1 MRLLKL
7 KANGE
12 FSLTNDIVGDVPRYA
27 ILSHTWGADNEEV
40 TFKDLEEGTG
50 ERKAGYNKIRFC
62 GKQASNDGLEYFWV
76 DTCCINKPNHTE
88 LSEAITSMFRWY
100 RDATKCY
107 VYLSDVSIGNHNDDN
122 QSQRTWES
130 AFQKCTW
137 FIRGW
142 TLQELLAPASVEFFS
157 REGERLGDK
166 KSLERQ
172 IHKTTGIPLGALRG
186 NPLSNFSVNERMSW
200 AAKRETER
208 KEDKAYS
215 LQGIFNVYMPILYG
229 EEDNAFSR
237 LIEEIEKTSKH
248 KSLVLS
254 PALFSKHKD
263 ALNHQEG
270 RASTS

>member
-1 MRLLKL
+1 
-7 KANGE
+7 
-12 FSLTNDIVGDVPRYA
+12 
-27 ILSHTWGADNEEV
+27 
-40 TFKDLEEGTG
+40 
-50 ERKAGYNKIRFC
+50 
-62 GKQASNDGLEYFWV
+62 
-76 DTCCINKPNHTE
+76 
-88 LSEAITSMFRWY
+88 MFRWY

-107 VYLSDVSIGNHNDDN
+107 VYLSDVSVGGHDDDG

-130 AFQKCTW
+130 TFQKCRW

-172 IHKTTGIPLGALRG
+172 IHKITGIPLGALQG
-186 NPLSNFSVNERMSW
+186 NPLSNFSVDERMSW
-200 AAKRETER
+200 AAKRETRR

-229 EEDNAFSR
+229 EGDNAFSR

-248 KSLVLS
+248 KSLALS
-254 PALFSKHKD
+254 PALFLKHKD

-270 RASTS
+270 RASAS